1 MIDERVDELVG
12 ANIRQ
17 LRIAA
22 GLSQGQLA
30 SKLGES
36 YRQQTLLKIEKGS
49 RPLRLT
55 EAAVLA
61 QVLDTT
67 VDALLNP
74 PADTAV
80 ELKLYAAADDVV
92 GLWRHVR
99 ANCRALTESKAALE
113 EVVAEHPGVYV
124 GEQVAGVIE
133 MARTCTI
140 ETAVYG
146 GEGDDGEHQ

>member
-1 MIDERVDELVG
+1 MIDERLDELVG

-17 LRIAA
+17 LRTAA
-22 GLSQGQLA
+22 GLSQGELA
-30 SKLGES
+30 SRLGES

-61 QVLDTT
+61 KVLGTT

-80 ELKLYAAADDVV
+80 ELKLYAAADDVI
-92 GLWRHVR
+92 GLWRQVR
-99 ANCRALTESKAALE
+99 ANCRALTEAKSALE
-113 EVVAEHPGVYV
+113 VVLAEHPGSTFS
-124 GEQVAGVIE
+124 EQVVGAVG
-133 MARTCTI
+133 MARSCTV
-140 ETAVYG
+140 ETAAY

>member
-1 MIDERVDELVG
+1 MIDERLDEMVG

-17 LRIAA
+17 LRTAA

-80 ELKLYAAADDVV
+80 ELKLYAAADDVI

-99 ANCRALTESKAALE
+99 ANCRALTEAKAALE
-113 EVVAEHPGVYV
+113 EVVAAHPGSTFS
-124 GEQVAGVIE
+124 EQVVRVVGV
-133 MARTCTI
+133 ARSCTV
-140 ETAVYG
+140 ETAAF
-146 GEGDDGEHQ
+146 GEGDECLA